1 MLFWKKKPK
10 DEPEAQADEAAPF
23 VEAVETTAPAPAA
36 SPPPPPA
43 SEEQPAPPRRGLFA
57 KLRERL
63 SRTHAGI
70 WDRAAALLRGGIR
83 LDDESLEEL
92 EEILLSADVGMATT
106 QHLVAGLRER
116 ARRFRDRE
124 VPGDFALSALK
135 ELIEEELTHEAG
147 APVLAPQP
155 PTIVLVV
162 GVNGVGKTT
171 AIGKLAARYRREGR
185 KVLVVAGDTFR
196 AAAGEQLAIWA
207 ERAGCEIAAA
217 HDGADPASVVYDGLA
232 RARKL
237 EADFVI
243 IDTAGRLHTKSHLM
257 AELGKIRRV
266 IERDNPAAPHET
278 LLVLDAS
285 TGQNGLVQAKVFT
298 EATPVTG
305 VVLTK
310 LDGTAKGGVT
320 IAIRRELGLP
330 VKWIGVGEKLD
341 DLEPFDP
348 KAFAEAIFAG

>member
-10 DEPEAQADEAAPF
+10 DQPQP
-23 VEAVETTAPAPAA
+23 PAPE
-36 SPPPPPA
+36 PPA
-43 SEEQPAPPRRGLFA
+43 EVIPAIPEPMEPAPPEPAPKRGLFA
-57 KLRERL
+57 KLRDSL
-63 SRTHAGI
+63 ARTHASI
-70 WDRAAALLRGGIR
+70 WDRAAALFRGGVK
-83 LDDESLEEL
+83 LDDASLEEL
-92 EEILLSADVGMATT
+92 EEILLTADVGMTTT

-116 ARRFRDRE
+116 AKRFREKE
-124 VPGDFALSALK
+124 VPGDWAMATLK
-135 ELIEEELTHEAG
+135 ELVLDELSHEAA

-171 AIGKLAARYRREGR
+171 AIGKLAGRYIREGR
-185 KVLVVAGDTFR
+185 KVLVIAGDTFR
-196 AAAGEQLAIWA
+196 AAAAEQLTIWA
-207 ERAGCEIAAA
+207 QRAECEIHAA
-217 HDGADPASVVYDGLA
+217 HAGADPASVVYDGLA
-232 RARKL
+232 KARTTGA
-237 EADFVI
+237 EMVI
-243 IDTAGRLHTKSHLM
+243 IDTAGRLHTKTHLM
-257 AELGKIRRV
+257 AELSKIRRV
-266 IERDNPAAPHET
+266 IERDNPGAPHET

-298 EATPVTG
+298 EATAVTG

-348 KAFAEAIFAG
+348 KAFAEAIFNA